1 MVVKSAYKI
10 ISLTYNLSEEINL
23 NDQFNS
29 FSYHVDIED
38 LNMNLNTLQV
48 ALKSQINAA
57 IRGSEM
63 TVAETREVLNAEL
76 ENLLHRAEILEV
88 IPFPTEVVGVSH
100 QEMVEYIDR
109 YQAMME
115 HWLSKTSDIFLLVET
130 LEKLRFD
137 EVKSE
142 ISLVTKLTDLAGT
155 IDYETRGQWGEIT
168 AAFHGDKV
176 GKWAR
181 SIRNV
186 KTDVAYA
193 AELAKQQAAQ
203 PTTGMATAR

>member
-1 MVVKSAYKI
+1 MVVKSAYKN

-23 NDQFNS
+23 NNQFNS

-100 QEMVEYIDR
+100 QEMEEYIDR

-115 HWLSKTSDIFLLVET
+115 HWLAKTSDIFLLVET

-137 EVKSE
+137 EAKSE

-155 IDYETRGQWGEIT
+155 IDYETRGPWGEL
-168 AAFHGDKV
+168 AAVFYGDNV
-176 GKWAR
+176 GIWAR

-186 KTDVAYA
+186 KTDVAHA
-193 AELAKQQAAQ
+193 AELANQQATQA
-203 PTTGMATAR
+203 TTGMATAR

>member
-1 MVVKSAYKI
+1 
-10 ISLTYNLSEEINL
+10 
-23 NDQFNS
+23 
-29 FSYHVDIED
+29 
-38 LNMNLNTLQV
+38 MNLNTLQV

-100 QEMVEYIDR
+100 QEMEEYILLH
-109 YQAMME
+109 QAMME
-115 HWLSKTSDIFLLVET
+115 HWLAKTSDIFLLVET
-130 LEKLRFD
+130 LERLRFD
-137 EVKSE
+137 EAKSE
-142 ISLVTKLTDLAGT
+142 ISLVTKLADLAGT

-168 AAFHGDKV
+168 AAFYGDKV
-176 GKWAR
+176 GKWER

-186 KTDVAYA
+186 KTDVAHA
-193 AELAKQQAAQ
+193 AELANQQATQA
-203 PTTGMATAR
+203 TTGMTAAR